1 MGPPSRCGKEGEV
14 EREDVGKRG
23 WEKLLE
29 APVSLEGGAVALA
42 SPCPLQVPEHGG
54 L

>member
-1 MGPPSRCGKEGEV
+1 MGPLCGCGEEGEV
-14 EREDVGKRG
+14 ERGDVGKKG

-29 APVSLEGGAVALA
+29 APVILEGGAVAPA
-42 SPCPLQVPEHGG
+42 SLCPLQAPEHGG